1 MKWIGHFA
9 SMSNFIGKIAVS
21 GIVMIKDMGAGN
33 FSNCRNLS
41 FHQQCTNKNKL
52 EIFSR
57 DYPTKWSKSK
67 RERQIPYD
75 ITYMWNPKYDTN
87 LSMKQKQNDGHRE
100 QTGGAKKVR
109 LDVVG
114 GWG

>member
-1 MKWIGHFA
+1 
-9 SMSNFIGKIAVS
+9 
-21 GIVMIKDMGAGN
+21 
-33 FSNCRNLS
+33 
-41 FHQQCTNKNKL
+41 
-52 EIFSR
+52 
-57 DYPTKWSKSK
+57 
-67 RERQIPYD
+67 
-75 ITYMWNPKYDTN
+75 MWNPKYDTN